1 MGGLRYL
8 FRRLVL
14 AVFVTAGVLL
24 VTFAVSRVLPGDP
37 ARLYLGARA
46 GPEAIAQTREALG
59 LDDPLPIQ
67 FARYVASSLQGDF
80 GYSYRTKRPILED
93 LKTRLPA
100 TMELVVLAMLLG
112 IIVGVPV
119 GVLGAARFGRPLD
132 RWIRIVSIA
141 GVSMP
146 AFWLA
151 LLLQLVF
158 FLWLDLLPLGG
169 RLSQTISFTHPVMQI
184 TGFNLIDAAIT
195 GNWVAWRDAVW
206 HAILP
211 AAVLATFPISLA
223 VRMTRA
229 SMLDVLS
236 ETYIAAARAAGHSET
251 DILFRFA
258 LKNAIVPTLTVMG
271 LVFAFSITGAV
282 LVESIF
288 KWPGLGSYMLDAILN
303 DDVPVLFAVT
313 LVVTIIY
320 IAINLLVDLLQAG
333 LDPRIRIGR
342 REAS

>member
-1 MGGLRYL
+1 MGGLEYL
-8 FRRLVL
+8 FRRLFL
-14 AVFVTAGVLL
+14 AIFVIAGVLM
-24 VTFAVSRVLPGDP
+24 VTFAVSRVVPGDP

-46 GPEAIAQTREALG
+46 SAEAIAEIRVELG
-59 LDDPLPIQ
+59 LDDPLPAQ
-67 FARYVASSLQGDF
+67 FVRYVASSLQGEF
-80 GYSYRTKRPILED
+80 GYSYRTKQPIVED

-100 TMELVVLAMLLG
+100 TMELVLLAMAFAVL
-112 IIVGVPV
+112 VGVPV
-119 GVLGAARFGRPLD
+119 GVIGAANFGLPLD
-132 RWIRIVSIA
+132 RFIRIVSIG

-169 RLSQTISFTHPVMQI
+169 RLSQTITFTDPIEHI
-184 TGFNLIDAAIT
+184 TGFYLIDAAIT

-223 VRMTRA
+223 IRMTRA

-236 ETYIAAARAAGHSET
+236 ETYIAAARAAGLTET
-251 DILFRFA
+251 EIMFKLA
-258 LKNAIVPTLTVMG
+258 LKNAVVPTLTVLG

-313 LVVTIIY
+313 LVVTVVY
-320 IAINLLVDLLQAG
+320 IVVNLLVDLVQAG
-333 LDPRIRIGR
+333 LDPRIRIG
-342 REAS
+342 AKSSA